1 MKNYESLLKIY
12 KTQPLNQVFAHFHSN
27 KRFPDGSIDYDEP
40 FRNISRQTV
49 DGPTAWEFHQPR
61 FKEKYNQVAPKL
73 RNYLNYTFMRL
84 LTLDRLRMEN
94 GSPEKY
100 FLFSE
105 DDQWVC
111 FNTGLLNKN
120 GTDLVLVFERNPLA
134 VHDKVTPDWM
144 YRACYPVNHDNY
156 RYHFGM
162 RVPHLAHYAEDSR
175 DFVFDLHYS
184 LDKDSFDHLFERAKE
199 RSGFADAS
207 DEVVRNYLRGA
218 IENLIPKIARNY
230 KTAIPVYY
238 VEEERM
244 QLLLPFVSANG
255 EDLSCF
261 LVQRDDDMQNYTLKT
276 ILDLDQA
283 YFGARLIT
291 RPDKDW
297 LNP

>member
-1 MKNYESLLKIY
+1 
-12 KTQPLNQVFAHFHSN
+12 
-27 KRFPDGSIDYDEP
+27 
-40 FRNISRQTV
+40 
-49 DGPTAWEFHQPR
+49 
-61 FKEKYNQVAPKL
+61 
-73 RNYLNYTFMRL
+73 MRL
-84 LTLDRLRMEN
+84 LTLDRL
-94 GSPEKY
+94 SHSQCSDCKY
-100 FLFSE
+100 FLFS
-105 DDQWVC
+105 DDDRWVC
-111 FNTGLLNKN
+111 FNTGLLNRN
-120 GTDLVLVFERNPLA
+120 GIDLLLVFERNPLA
-134 VHDKVTPDWM
+134 NNGKPTPDWM
-144 YRACYPVNHDNY
+144 YRACYPSNHESY
-156 RYHFGM
+156 RYHFGL
-162 RVPHLAHYAEDSR
+162 RVPAIAFYAKDSR
-175 DFVFDLHYS
+175 DFVFDLNYS

-199 RSGFADAS
+199 RSGFANAS

-218 IENLIPKIARNY
+218 IENLIPKIKRNY